1 MEDSAAIEA
10 FIDEYLESGGRERNL
25 VCALLAV
32 QEKFG
37 YLPPVGMEKL
47 AGEFKLS
54 PANVY
59 GVATFYNQFRFKPP
73 GRHNIHVCMGTAC
86 HIKQASKIL
95 DHFERRLEIKVG
107 EVTPD
112 GEYGLERV
120 ACVGCCTLAPVAVI
134 DGEVVGK
141 MSTSKIDG
149 LMLRHQME
157 RERENGA
164 GKEAATARD
173 DGEARE

>member
-1 MEDSAAIEA
+1 MEDRAAIEA
-10 FIDEYLESGGRERNL
+10 FIDEYLVSGGRERNL

-37 YLPPVGMEKL
+37 YLPADGLEKL
-47 AGEFKLS
+47 AVEFGLT
-54 PANVY
+54 PARVY
-59 GVATFYNQFRFKPP
+59 GVATFYNQFRFTPP
-73 GRHNIHVCMGTAC
+73 GRHTVRVCMGTAC

-95 DHFERRLEIKVG
+95 DHFERRLEIQVG
-107 EVTPD
+107 DVTAD

-134 DGEVVGK
+134 DNEVVGK

-149 LMLRHQME
+149 LLLRHEME
-157 RERENGA
+157 RERGDEPQ
-164 GKEAATARD
+164 ATTAVD
-173 DGEARE
+173 DGEAGR